1 MKKLIILLVILVSG
15 LLGLGFYS
23 NHLHKQIDL
32 VKTEVVDT
40 TVIDEDIVYNKV
52 DKALVNK
59 IVEYY
64 KVGHRYKEVL
74 KDNGKSYSFYRLPFT
89 YRNYKFNSANKIGE
103 VKEENAIV
111 VQHFFT
117 ADEYFILED
126 RTYKNVSFLDT
137 VVIKTTPAD
146 TIILSDWK

>member
-1 MKKLIILLVILVSG
+1 MNKLIILLVILVSG
-15 LLGLGFYS
+15 LVGLGFYS
-23 NHLHKQIDL
+23 NHLYKQVEP
-32 VKTEVVDT
+32 VKTEVVG
-40 TVIDEDIVYNKV
+40 EDLVYNEV
-52 DKALVNK
+52 DEALVNK
-59 IVEYY
+59 IIEYY

-89 YRNYKFNSANKIGE
+89 YRNYKFNSVNKIGE

-111 VQHFFT
+111 IQHFFT

-126 RTYKNVSFLDT
+126 RAYKNVSFLDT